1 MSSVLW
7 LTFGI
12 NTGSVGTIINEILA
26 QLVLIFVMYK
36 LIREQQQETS
46 IFKKISN
53 TFKKAIPDVGRFIYI
68 YYYIRVVRRELNK
81 KINSMLESLRIFS

>member
-12 NTGSVGTIINEILA
+12 NTGSVGTILNEILA

-36 LIREQQQETS
+36 LIREQQQEIS

-53 TFKKAIPDVGRFIYI
+53 MFKKAIPDVGRFIYI
-68 YYYIRVVRRELNK
+68 YDYIRIVRNDLKR
-81 KINSMLESLRIFS
+81 KIDSTLESLRIFS